1 MVEKSRTRILEVS
14 VIERG
19 PQSWEW
25 RTHSGDYVYVCGF
38 EISRMAARFAGYDA
52 MFQMLAAGTPL

>member
-1 MVEKSRTRILEVS
+1 MVEKSRTKILEVS

-25 RTHSGDYVYVCGF
+25 RMHTGDDVHVCGF
-38 EISRMAARFAGYDA
+38 EISRMAARFSGYDA
-52 MFQMLAAGTPL
+52 MFQMLAAGDPA